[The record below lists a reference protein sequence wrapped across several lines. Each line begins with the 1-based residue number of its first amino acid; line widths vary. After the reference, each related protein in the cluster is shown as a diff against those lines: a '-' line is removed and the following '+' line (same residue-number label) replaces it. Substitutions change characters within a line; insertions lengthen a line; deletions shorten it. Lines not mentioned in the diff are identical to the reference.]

1 MKSLPLI
8 VWRIS
13 HFFYVR
19 GFLFFSKLC
28 DYLGRFV
35 FGCWVPG
42 SASIGVGV
50 ILGYQG
56 LGIVV
61 HKNAVIGDN
70 VHIDQGV
77 TIGGNA
83 KVVGVPVIEDEVYIG
98 AGAKILGPIRI
109 GTGARVGANAVV
121 LCDVPAH
128 ATAIGIPARIVAK

>member
-1 MKSLPLI
+1 M
-8 VWRIS
+8 
-13 HFFYVR
+13 
-19 GFLFFSKLC
+19 
-28 DYLGRFV
+28 